1 MVEAGLEQEALG
13 LYPLRHLNALQTV
26 GYQEWFGF
34 FDGLHSRGKAIE
46 LIQRNSRRYA
56 KRQETWFRRDEAIH
70 WIEGGKQATDH
81 VKKLLDKI
89 L

>member
-26 GYQEWFGF
+26 GYQEWFDF
-34 FDGLHSRGKAIE
+34 FDGLHSRDKAIE

-56 KRQETWFRRDEAIH
+56 KRQETWFRRDETIH
-70 WIEGGKQATDH
+70 WIEGGGQAPVDAKH
-81 VKKLLDKI
+81 LLNKI

>member
-1 MVEAGLEQEALG
+1 MLDAGLEQEALG

-34 FDGLHSRGKAIE
+34 FDGLHSRDKAIE